1 MTHISIEATDLSVR
15 FKHRLLF
22 HIPQLKLEPQDTI
35 YLTGDNGVGKT
46 TLLKVLAGLQKP
58 TTGKLNTQQHWLNR
72 LFGGCYQNGIIYM
85 HQTPYMF
92 DGTVFDNVCYGLK
105 YIVRDRQQRRNEA
118 INALRMVGLETLADE
133 HVSVLSGGERQR
145 VAMARAWVLKPSVLL
160 MDESSASM
168 DKESISRQVVL
179 AKDLLE
185 RGSSLVITSHQHNEL
200 TALCRRQWTINDTKL
215 IERADL
221 QLVKQDKDSKNNYAY
236 A

>member
-1 MTHISIEATDLSVR
+1 MSQIAIQAEDISIR
-15 FKHRLLF
+15 FKDRLLF
-22 HIPQLKLEPQDTI
+22 HIPQLKLGPQEAI

-46 TLLKVLAGLQKP
+46 TLLKILSGLQRP
-58 TTGKLNTQQHWLNR
+58 TTGKVNLQGQHWFSR
-72 LFGGCYQNGIIYM
+72 LFNRNAQNGVIYM

-92 DGTVFDNVCYGLK
+92 DASVLDNVCYGLRFTRK
-105 YIVRDRQQRRNEA
+105 SRQDQRSEA
-118 INALRMVGLETLADE
+118 ITALRMVGLETLANE
-133 HVSVLSGGERQR
+133 HISVLSGGERQR

-168 DKESISRQVVL
+168 DSESIARQVVL

-185 RGSSLVITSHQHNEL
+185 RGSTLVITSHQQNAL
-200 TALCRRQWTINDTKL
+200 TALCRRQWCISNSKL

-221 QLVKQDKDSKNNYAY
+221 QLINQEKDSYAF